1 MKLGLLCSHRKGVSL
16 IDLERKTV
24 SSNLLG
30 VVADSSD
37 FLPCCC
43 TRWASL
49 GFLMAFVGELPW
61 ADPCGSRHV
70 TFSGAVFGVPR
81 KADQPFALPVL
92 EEGRAS
98 CSQFWDSP
106 WRWWACV
113 FRTRVQKQRRQRLTM
128 KWIYSH
134 WPGFFW
140 LIWIAKIKRKKKT
153 DNTKC
158 WQKHRTT
165 KLSLDGNEK
174 NYKVAWL
181 PWETVWQDLG

>member
-1 MKLGLLCSHRKGVSL
+1 MQPQKGSIINRFRKENCELKSAWSCSWQFGLP
-16 IDLERKTV
+16 I
-24 SSNLLG
+24 LLLYP
-30 VVADSSD
+30 V
-37 FLPCCC
+37 
-43 TRWASL
+43 

-70 TFSGAVFGVPR
+70 TFSGTVFGVPR

-92 EEGRAS
+92 EEGRAL
-98 CSQFWDSP
+98 CSRFWDSP

-113 FRTRVQKQRRQRLTM
+113 FRTRVQKQWRQRLTM

-134 WPGFFW
+134 WPGLFW
-140 LIWIAKIKRKKKT
+140 LIWIAKIKRKKKP

-165 KLSLDGNEK
+165 ELSLDRNAK

-181 PWETVWQDLG
+181 PWETVWQNLG